1 MYFDHYEYN
10 VASHY
15 ASAIINND
23 WTGLDDSETVE
34 LQAWL
39 EDVIK
44 KAENLDVHEDAGF
57 CRDEVTGLMA
67 DCVTIRAYFRV

>member
-1 MYFDHYEYN
+1 MNYDHYEYN

-23 WTGLDDSETVE
+23 WTGLDDSETAE

-39 EDVIK
+39 EDVLK
-44 KAENLDVHEDAGF
+44 KAEHLDVHEDAGF
-57 CRDEVTGLMA
+57 CRDEATGLMA
-67 DCVTIRAYFRV
+67 DCVTIRAYFQV